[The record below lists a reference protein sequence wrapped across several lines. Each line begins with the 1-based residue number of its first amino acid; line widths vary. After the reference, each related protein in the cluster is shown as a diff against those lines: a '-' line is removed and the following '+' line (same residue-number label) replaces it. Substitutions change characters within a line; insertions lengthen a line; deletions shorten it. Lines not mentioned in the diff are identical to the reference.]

1 MVEKVAVLEKWS
13 MFRKEVYV
21 RNKEQFPG
29 SGGSHL

>member
-13 MFRKEVYV
+13 MFREEVDV

-29 SGGSHL
+29 SGGACL